1 MKVLGRHIIAELHGC
16 DPGLLT
22 DLDRGIEILREAV
35 RVSGAT
41 YLGEFHKVF
50 EPWGGFTAIIA
61 LAESHISIHTWP
73 EYRYA
78 AVDIFSC
85 GKQVDHWK
93 AFHYL
98 RKRLMATHFSAMEVK
113 RGQLEERSEKVESLK
128 VSQNLET
135 L

>member
-1 MKVLGRHIIAELHGC
+1 MAKMKVLGRHIIAELHGC

-22 DLDRGIEILREAV
+22 DLDRTMEILREAV

-50 EPWGGFTAIIA
+50 EPWGGLTAIVA

-78 AVDIFSC
+78 ALDIFTC
-85 GKQVDHWK
+85 GENADPWK
-93 AFHYL
+93 AYEYIVEAY
-98 RKRLMATHFSAMEVK
+98 KPEKVNVTEVK
-113 RGQLEERSEKVESLK
+113 RGLISIKKEQLQEVR
-128 VSQNLET
+128 
-135 L
+135 

>member
-1 MKVLGRHIIAELHGC
+1 LHGC

-78 AVDIFSC
+78 ALDIFTC
-85 GKQVDHWK
+85 GETADPWK
-93 AFHYL
+93 AYEYVVEAY
-98 RKRLMATHFSAMEVK
+98 KPEKVNVTEVK
-113 RGQLEERSEKVESLK
+113 RGLVKIEEMLEAR
-128 VSQNLET
+128 
-135 L
+135 

>member
-22 DLDRGIEILREAV
+22 NLDKGVEALREAV

-73 EYRYA
+73 EYGYA
-78 AVDIFSC
+78 ALDIFTC
-85 GKQVDHWK
+85 GESADPWK
-93 AFHYL
+93 AYEYIVEVY
-98 RKRLMATHFSAMEVK
+98 RPERINVIEVK
-113 RGQLEERSEKVESLK
+113 RGLVSVEECEVR
-128 VSQNLET
+128 QQ
-135 L
+135 